1 MIHGLDAHLC
11 SGVGYGGGVG
21 GCDWQ
26 ATTIAADAT
35 ETSATVTI
43 ASTAATAAAAAAI
56 ATNAT
61 ARKQIFSLNAYAAQQ
76 NHVR

>member
-26 ATTIAADAT
+26 ATTIAADAI
-35 ETSATVTI
+35 ETSATYHHQP
-43 ASTAATAAAAAAI
+43 
-56 ATNAT
+56 NAPEH
-61 ARKQIFSLNAYAAQQ
+61 K
-76 NHVR
+76 NHKMEELILKV